1 MGFSK
6 KTEFCKFVNNINMQQ
21 VIRLYEEIE
30 NNNFD
35 VNNIVET
42 INNIWQS
49 SAKSS
54 SRKRKRNCPAHVN
67 SNNNNNSNNN
77 FNVKHKWFNEKCKQ
91 SRRCL

>member
-1 MGFSK
+1 
-6 KTEFCKFVNNINMQQ
+6 MQQ
-21 VIRLYEEIE
+21 VNRLYEEIE

-49 SAKSS
+49 SAKSFH
-54 SRKRKRNCPAHVN
+54 KRTRNCPAHVN

-77 FNVKHKWFNEKCKQ
+77 FNG
-91 SRRCL
+91 